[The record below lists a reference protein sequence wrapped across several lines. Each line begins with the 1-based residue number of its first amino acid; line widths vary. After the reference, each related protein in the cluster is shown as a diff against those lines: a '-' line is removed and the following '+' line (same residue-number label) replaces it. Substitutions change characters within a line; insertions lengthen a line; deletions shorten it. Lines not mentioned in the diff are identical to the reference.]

1 MSRRDKLKR
10 RFLTRPA
17 DFTYDEMSKLLKGF
31 GYEETKTGKTAG
43 SRVAFINNTS
53 SHIIRLHKPH
63 PGNIMKKYQMD
74 LVEEALRAKG
84 MIE

>member
-1 MSRRDKLKR
+1 MSR
-10 RFLTRPA
+10 
-17 DFTYDEMSKLLKGF
+17 LLKGF
-31 GYEETKTGKTAG
+31 GYKEMKTGKTAG
-43 SRVAFINNTS
+43 SRVAFISNKN
-53 SHIIRLHKPH
+53 SHIIRLHRPH

>member
-1 MSRRDKLKR
+1 MSRRNKLKR

-17 DFTYDEMSKLLKGF
+17 DFTYDEMSGLLKGF
-31 GYEETKTGKTAG
+31 GYEELKTGKTAG
-43 SRVAFINNTS
+43 SRVAFINITS
-53 SHIIRLHKPH
+53 RHIIRLHKPH

-74 LVEEALRAKG
+74 LVAEALRAKG

>member
-10 RFLTRPA
+10 RFLIRPA

-31 GYEETKTGKTAG
+31 GYEETKAGKAAG
-43 SRVAFINNTS
+43 SRTAFINKTN
-53 SHIIRLHKPH
+53 SHIIRLHRPH
-63 PGNIMKKYQMD
+63 PGNIMKKYQ
-74 LVEEALRAKG
+74 LELIEEALRAKG

>member
-17 DFTYDEMSKLLKGF
+17 DFTYDEMRKLLNGF
-31 GYEETKTGKTAG
+31 GYEEMKTGKTAG
-43 SRVAFINNTS
+43 ARAAFINKTS
-53 SHIIRLHKPH
+53 RHIIRLHRPH
-63 PGNIMKKYQMD
+63 PGNVMKKYQME

>member
-17 DFTYDEMSKLLKGF
+17 DFTYDEMNGLLKSF
-31 GYEETKTGKTAG
+31 GYQELKAGKTAG
-43 SRVAFINNTS
+43 SRVAFINKIS
-53 SHIIRLHKPH
+53 DHIIRLHKPH
-63 PGNIMKKYQMD
+63 PGNIMKKYQME

>member
-1 MSRRDKLKR
+1 M
-10 RFLTRPA
+10 TRPA

-31 GYEETKTGKTAG
+31 GYEETKAGKTAG

-53 SHIIRLHKPH
+53 RHIIRLHKPH
-63 PGNIMKKYQMD
+63 PRNIMKKYQMD